1 MRKLAL
7 LVLALAPVASL
18 ANGYSLPNVNPR
30 DLAMN
35 SALTAAQRD
44 AAATHANP
52 AALSK
57 LEGLN
62 LSLGLTYL
70 DLRTDWTSPDGSMDA
85 SMNYNPVT
93 PVALFAAWGGKFMGR
108 GWGVG
113 VGMTN
118 THGGAVNWDE
128 DWEGRY
134 RVITVDRRVYELL
147 LTGGVEVL
155 PWLRLGGGAIYYR
168 TTEELSQKIDA
179 LTQDVEADLT
189 TAGGALS
196 FDLSA
201 EIAVPGLPLTF
212 GVDYKHQAVQ
222 KLEGDA
228 HFSNVPPE
236 LAQSLPD
243 QAVEHVLTIPNTLNV
258 GVAWKPIPSV
268 LVTGVYTWERYSV
281 YTEDRFSGDMGTE
294 VVVPRDYDDGYT
306 LRFGAEWQATPKL
319 QVRGGFQR
327 DVSGQKTDNYS
338 PSLPDGSSWG
348 IGLGGGWAF
357 SDRLT
362 ANLGLFY
369 AIFDDV
375 EVTGTEAFLG
385 TFEPSAFFAGLNAVW
400 RPEL

>member
-7 LVLALAPVASL
+7 LALALAPVASL

-62 LSLGLTYL
+62 LSLGMTYL

-113 VGMTN
+113 VGLTN

-134 RVITVDRRVYELL
+134 RVNTVDRRVYEIL

-155 PWLRLGGGAIYYR
+155 PWLRLGGGAVYYR

-179 LTQDVEADLT
+179 LTQDVEAELS

-222 KLEGDA
+222 TLEGDA

-243 QAVEHVLTIPNTLNV
+243 QEVEHVLTIPNTLQL
-258 GVAWKPIPSV
+258 GVAWKPTPT
-268 LVTGVYTWERYSV
+268 LLLAGVYTWERYSV
-281 YTEDRFSGDMGTE
+281 YTEDRFSGEMGTE
-294 VVVPRDYDDGYT
+294 VVVPRDYDNGYT
-306 LRFGAEWQATPKL
+306 IRFGAEWQATPKL
-319 QVRGGFQR
+319 EVRGGFQR

-338 PSLPDGSSWG
+338 PSLPDGDSWG

-357 SDRLT
+357 SDRL
-362 ANLGLFY
+362 AVNLGLFY